1 MDRRPPFYLLR
12 IGLLLAG
19 LAAAGLWFA
28 VLPWGERFA
37 TDVSVLLPESK
48 TGTPA
53 ADLLAE
59 VREAEERLI
68 LGAIRPPAAGWGGGR
83 DAVTTVIL
91 EHLQASGR
99 FARIA
104 EGAGPSA
111 PDALAEAVYSGRF
124 DLLLPQWAEAAG
136 VPLTDKNPDRWAE
149 AIIQSLESFL
159 FRTEAS
165 ALADLIPEDPF
176 PLAGYMADTGPVVT
190 ETDQDGPIL
199 FWAIQKDSP
208 FLPSGQEPV
217 LSALEAAVNAASE
230 VLPGISAQHTSVA
243 AFAAESER
251 RIRSEI
257 TTLNFFAVLLVGLV
271 AFFCL
276 RRRLMLLHLM
286 AIAALAVTGG
296 LVSVLLFFPV
306 VHVLSLVV
314 GGLLVGVAVD
324 YGIHILLHR
333 PGVPGSGFS
342 GTLCE
347 VRKPLL
353 ASALSTAAGFAALA
367 FADLLLI
374 RQIGVFVAGGLASAL
389 IASWIYFPLWPLPK
403 EIARVDNPFAALK
416 GFFGSTSRTRT
427 PRNIVI
433 LAVLILPLAGWLR
446 LDWRDDVRDLQ
457 PPLVERLREDS
468 AVRLHFS
475 QESDHTAWLCPGST
489 PREARA
495 LLEAFTESWESSG
508 GDRNDLA
515 SLAPWV
521 AAPAER
527 DAVRATF
534 SGMPDFQP
542 VMRQHF
548 GEEGFD
554 ADQFEPFFDAL
565 DEWLSGT
572 HPSYEYRLEAV
583 AAALDGPAGML
594 LRQGRSG
601 WWFSVST
608 PSSRIP
614 DGWVAPPGVVEAAQ
628 LESLNELFGEYRR
641 AAWRIS
647 GVAGAVII
655 GGVLILF
662 GPKAGAA
669 SLLLPAFAW
678 VWGIGAVAGMASP
691 LNLFHLLGGFLGFCV
706 ALDYGLFFRHA
717 RALGRGL
724 PISIRISAA
733 TTLSAFGVLAFGT
746 IPAVAALGLSVFAVV
761 LGGWIVVETTAGF
774 RSKRRAS

>member
-1 MDRRPPFYLLR
+1 M
-12 IGLLLAG
+12 LAC
-19 LAAAGLWFA
+19 LAAAGIWFA
-28 VLPWGERFA
+28 TLPWGERFT

-48 TGTPA
+48 TADA
-53 ADLLAE
+53 AANLLAQ

-68 LGAIRPPAAGWGGGR
+68 LGALRPPEDGWGESR
-83 DAVTTVIL
+83 DAVTAVLL

-104 EGAGPSA
+104 EGAGPSD
-111 PDALAEAVYSGRF
+111 PDALTEAVYDGRF

-136 VPLTDKNPDRWAE
+136 VALTDKDPDRWAE
-149 AIIQSLESFL
+149 AIIRSLESFL
-159 FRTEAS
+159 LRPEAS

-176 PLAGYMADTGPVVT
+176 PLAEYMADTAPVVM
-190 ETDQDGPIL
+190 ESGKDGPIL

-208 FLPSGQEPV
+208 FLPSGQAPV
-217 LSALEAAVNAASE
+217 LSALEAAANAASE
-230 VLPGISAQHTSVA
+230 VLPGLSAHHTSIA

-251 RIRSEI
+251 RIRTEI

-271 AFFCL
+271 AFLFL
-276 RRRLMLLHLM
+276 RRRLLLLHLA
-286 AIAALAVTGG
+286 AIAAMAVAGG
-296 LVSVLLFFPV
+296 LVCVLLFFPV

-333 PGVPGSGFS
+333 PGVPGGGFS
-342 GTLCE
+342 GTLRE

-367 FADLLLI
+367 FAELLLI

-389 IASWIYFPLWPLPK
+389 IACWLYFPIWPLPGRIVRA
-403 EIARVDNPFAALK
+403 ENPFPALRA
-416 GFFGSTSRTRT
+416 FPGSASRTKTSR
-427 PRNIVI
+427 NIII

-457 PPLVERLREDS
+457 PPMDERLEEDA
-468 AVRLHFS
+468 AVRRHFA
-475 QESDHTAWLCPGST
+475 QDGDYTAWLCPGST
-489 PREARA
+489 SREARA
-495 LLEAFTESWESSG
+495 LLEAFIESWDSSG
-508 GDRNDLA
+508 GDRDDLL

-521 AAPAER
+521 AVPAGR

-534 SGMPDFQP
+534 SGMPDFEP

-565 DEWLSGT
+565 NEWLSET

-594 LRQGRSG
+594 LRQGGSE
-601 WWFSVST
+601 WWFFVSA
-608 PSSRIP
+608 PSGRIP
-614 DGWVAPPGVVEAAQ
+614 DEWEAPAGVVEGAQ
-628 LESLNELFGEYRR
+628 LESLNQLFGEYRR

-647 GVAGAVII
+647 GVAGVII
-655 GGVLILF
+655 IVGVLTLF
-662 GPKAGAA
+662 GPRAGAA

-678 VWGIGAVAGMASP
+678 AWGMGAVAAMASP

-724 PISIRISAA
+724 PVSIRISAA

-746 IPAVAALGLSVFAVV
+746 VPAVAALGLSVFAVV
-761 LGGWIVVETTAGF
+761 LGGWFAVETAAGF
-774 RSKRRAS
+774 QSKQGPS